1 MDWRVKKEN
10 ESCPNCCIDDNEDA
24 QMVIKFILEVEER
37 ISKIEEK
44 LGLKGTKKKSS
55 EYYNYQ

>member
-1 MDWRVKKEN
+1 MEN